1 MLNDRSSHEN
11 DPGIAGPSETPP
23 AAAGSRDHGAPTAEN
38 VRDIPAGGSTSRRK
52 LAVTGA
58 DFASAEP
65 PLENDKTVI
74 SKGAP
79 VAPPT
84 NLPVPLRPHEMGRE
98 LEGQRLNHFML
109 EEFVGGG
116 GMGAVFR
123 AIDTELGRTV
133 AVKVVSKDA
142 TDDEVLRRFKNEAQS
157 AARLDHPNIARV
169 YYVGQDRGWNYIV
182 FEYIEGVNVRDLVDH
197 KGPLSLDEAVHYT
210 RQVAEALDHA
220 SRRDVVHR
228 DIKPSNVLVMPDGRV
243 KLVDMGLA
251 RLHQVEASSQ
261 DLTASGVTL
270 GTFDYISPEQARD
283 PRNTDVRSDLYSL
296 GCTIYF
302 MLTGLPPFPE
312 GTVLQKLL
320 SHSSEEPPD
329 PRRLRGDLPDELVRI
344 VMKLLAKQPEKRY
357 QRPSELIGELI
368 LLADELGLP
377 HSDRSGP
384 VWVTT
389 EAAERNWLERHLPW
403 IAPTAILLGAVLFV
417 ELSSRSDSSLRIPD
431 PKLPTPIREA
441 SAAER
446 SDSLHTPNRRTAD
459 LENDAPAANEAVSP
473 SPIEAVRPTVAP
485 PVPSAEPPSP
495 LESARASTSNGTN
508 AAVDDGRESTPRAVS
523 ADAPEAGNALASA
536 STASPL
542 RATSAPTSPTRS
554 PEPRASGT
562 NAAAPSSASTVANGT
577 KPPSSESTS
586 TGNSTAVTNV
596 VAAAATN
603 PMPSVDLEDM
613 RAQEALNDRV
623 RTIVVGGPD
632 TETSADDAYRVDSL
646 SKAARLLPQM
656 ANVREIVLASDSFIE
671 DTFTLADHNLEIRAA
686 DGFQPLIVF
695 GRNAT
700 NFSDSR
706 QMIRMVGGGV
716 TWRGI
721 QFRLEVPTM
730 LSGSVALFGVNQ
742 VETLKFDQCAMTIV
756 NATESGVAGSAAATF
771 LEIDAPNSA
780 SGMMNGN
787 GMMLPVQ
794 PIGLTDC
801 VARGEATFVRVP
813 EATPLRLEWE
823 QGLLA
828 ISERLL
834 ETGGCERDPKQA
846 MSEVELFRVVVRA
859 DQGLCR
865 LDSTQR
871 PYQIGLR
878 LELQESIIVT
888 RPGAALVQH
897 LGFSAEEFQQYV
909 ERRFA
914 WEDRNSCYPNA
925 DPATTIRWQVL
936 REDSDQPVVFDL
948 LAEGQTWYHD
958 MGVTFADPWQTPL
971 PSAAFHRQH
980 PADYVAKAA
989 DMESM
994 RLGLDLA
1001 RMPTLAE

>member
-11 DPGIAGPSETPP
+11 DPGLARPSETPP
-23 AAAGSRDHGAPTAEN
+23 AAAGSPDHGAPAAEN
-38 VRDIPAGGSTSRRK
+38 VRDITAGGSTSRRK

-84 NLPVPLRPHEMGRE
+84 NLPVPMRPHEMGRE

-368 LLADELGLP
+368 LLADDLGLP

-403 IAPTAILLGAVLFV
+403 IAPTGILLAAVLFV

-431 PKLPTPIREA
+431 PKLPAPIREA

-446 SDSLHTPNRRTAD
+446 RDSLSAPNDRTTDSESSVPSAN
-459 LENDAPAANEAVSP
+459 EAGSPSPNEAVS
-473 SPIEAVRPTVAP
+473 PTVAP

-495 LESARASTSNGTN
+495 FESARASTTTGTSS
-508 AAVDDGRESTPRAVS
+508 VSDEGRDSTPRTGS
-523 ADAPEAGNALASA
+523 AGELEAGNTLASA
-536 STASPL
+536 TTATPSRSTS
-542 RATSAPTSPTRS
+542 SSVAP
-554 PEPRASGT
+554 PRASEPRGSGT
-562 NAAAPSSASTVANGT
+562 SVPTTPTTTSSSVANGN
-577 KPPSSESTS
+577 KSPNNDSTS
-586 TGNSTAVTNV
+586 TGNSTAVTEV
-596 VAAAATN
+596 VASAATS

-613 RAQEALNDRV
+613 RAQEALNERV
-623 RTIVVGGPD
+623 RTIVVGGSD
-632 TETSADDAYRVDSL
+632 MGTLSEDAYRVDSL

-716 TWRGI
+716 TWRGV

-756 NATESGVAGSAAATF
+756 NAT
-771 LEIDAPNSA
+771 
-780 SGMMNGN
+780 
-787 GMMLPVQ
+787 
-794 PIGLTDC
+794 
-801 VARGEATFVRVP
+801 
-813 EATPLRLEWE
+813 
-823 QGLLA
+823 
-828 ISERLL
+828 
-834 ETGGCERDPKQA
+834 
-846 MSEVELFRVVVRA
+846 
-859 DQGLCR
+859 
-865 LDSTQR
+865 
-871 PYQIGLR
+871 
-878 LELQESIIVT
+878 
-888 RPGAALVQH
+888 
-897 LGFSAEEFQQYV
+897 
-909 ERRFA
+909 
-914 WEDRNSCYPNA
+914 
-925 DPATTIRWQVL
+925 
-936 REDSDQPVVFDL
+936 
-948 LAEGQTWYHD
+948 
-958 MGVTFADPWQTPL
+958 
-971 PSAAFHRQH
+971 
-980 PADYVAKAA
+980 
-989 DMESM
+989 
-994 RLGLDLA
+994 
-1001 RMPTLAE
+1001 

>member
-11 DPGIAGPSETPP
+11 DPGLARPSETPP
-23 AAAGSRDHGAPTAEN
+23 AAAGSPDVRVPKPEN
-38 VRDIPAGGSTSRRK
+38 ARPDAAGGSTSRRK

-84 NLPVPLRPHEMGRE
+84 NLPVPMRPHEMGRE

-368 LLADELGLP
+368 LLADDLGLP

-403 IAPTAILLGAVLFV
+403 IAPTGILLAAVLFV

-431 PKLPTPIREA
+431 PKLPAPIREA

-446 SDSLHTPNRRTAD
+446 RDSLSAPNDRTAD
-459 LENDAPAANEAVSP
+459 SESSVPSANEAGSPSPNEAVS
-473 SPIEAVRPTVAP
+473 PTVAP

-495 LESARASTSNGTN
+495 FESARASTTTGTSS
-508 AAVDDGRESTPRAVS
+508 VSDEGRDSTPR
-523 ADAPEAGNALASA
+523 
-536 STASPL
+536 
-542 RATSAPTSPTRS
+542 
-554 PEPRASGT
+554 
-562 NAAAPSSASTVANGT
+562 
-577 KPPSSESTS
+577 
-586 TGNSTAVTNV
+586 TG
-596 VAAAATN
+596 
-603 PMPSVDLEDM
+603 
-613 RAQEALNDRV
+613 
-623 RTIVVGGPD
+623 
-632 TETSADDAYRVDSL
+632 
-646 SKAARLLPQM
+646 
-656 ANVREIVLASDSFIE
+656 
-671 DTFTLADHNLEIRAA
+671 
-686 DGFQPLIVF
+686 
-695 GRNAT
+695 
-700 NFSDSR
+700 
-706 QMIRMVGGGV
+706 
-716 TWRGI
+716 
-721 QFRLEVPTM
+721 
-730 LSGSVALFGVNQ
+730 
-742 VETLKFDQCAMTIV
+742 
-756 NATESGVAGSAAATF
+756 
-771 LEIDAPNSA
+771 
-780 SGMMNGN
+780 
-787 GMMLPVQ
+787 
-794 PIGLTDC
+794 
-801 VARGEATFVRVP
+801 
-813 EATPLRLEWE
+813 
-823 QGLLA
+823 
-828 ISERLL
+828 
-834 ETGGCERDPKQA
+834 
-846 MSEVELFRVVVRA
+846 
-859 DQGLCR
+859 
-865 LDSTQR
+865 
-871 PYQIGLR
+871 
-878 LELQESIIVT
+878 
-888 RPGAALVQH
+888 
-897 LGFSAEEFQQYV
+897 
-909 ERRFA
+909 
-914 WEDRNSCYPNA
+914 
-925 DPATTIRWQVL
+925 
-936 REDSDQPVVFDL
+936 
-948 LAEGQTWYHD
+948 
-958 MGVTFADPWQTPL
+958 
-971 PSAAFHRQH
+971 
-980 PADYVAKAA
+980 
-989 DMESM
+989 
-994 RLGLDLA
+994 
-1001 RMPTLAE
+1001 